1 MRNSIFLDFFG
12 VLQLF
17 LRIVFEFYPTGGIFP
32 MSNFLTVKL
41 LRYVTPWDYFTL
53 SCELIFCGFVAY
65 YLVEEILEIRKHK
78 FLYFMYI
85 WNLLDI
91 SVLLMCGVMIL
102 FHIFTHLTLES
113 ELVNLLGEPNKFAD
127 FTYLGS
133 ISSQNS
139 NVVAITV
146 FLSWIK
152 LFKYLTFNKTMTELT
167 KTLSRVSTIFKN

>member
-1 MRNSIFLDFFG
+1 MRNSIFPDFFW

-167 KTLSRVSTIFKN
+167 KTLSRVSIFKN